1 MTRYN
6 VRFDIDLTVEA
17 STQDEAI
24 EQALYDLAGCD
35 CYMENEITQAIRR
48 NANVYILE
56 DIDY

>member
-17 STQDEAI
+17 YTQDEAI
-24 EQALYDLAGCD
+24 EQALYDLAGVD

-48 NANVYILE
+48 NADVKILE

>member
-17 STQDEAI
+17 DTQDEAI
-24 EQALYDLAGCD
+24 QEALCDLAGCD
-35 CYMENEITQAIRR
+35 YYMENEITEAIRR
-48 NANVYILE
+48 NADVEILD